1 MAEDRDEEQRGFKVH
16 DRRRFAESG
25 DPKEDTEETPQRA
38 EAESQAEPE
47 QASPAEPEQ
56 HDHSAHDHDHGA
68 HDHDHAHDHGPITF
82 ATFAISLST
91 QTLAHLGEIPG
102 PSGTV
107 EVDLP
112 AARQL
117 IDILAMLQEKTKG
130 NLDEDESALIQHALY
145 DLRMKYVERA
155 QG

>member
-16 DRRRFAESG
+16 DRRRFAQSG
-25 DPKEDTEETPQRA
+25 DPREDTEETPQQA
-38 EAESQAEPE
+38 EAESQPEPE
-47 QASPAEPEQ
+47 QASPTEPEQ
-56 HDHSAHDHDHGA
+56 HAHDHEHGA
-68 HDHDHAHDHGPITF
+68 HDHAHEHGPITF

-117 IDILAMLQEKTKG
+117 IDILAMLQEKTEG
-130 NLDEDESALIQHALY
+130 NLDEDESALIEHALY

-155 QG
+155 HG